1 MVDRRI
7 LERIASAAD
16 FEAADTV
23 VEVGAGTGLLT
34 ELLAERASRLLAME
48 VDSRLCAR
56 LRRRFTEKGHVT
68 VVEADVLAHTAED
81 LLREGGG
88 GLPYVVVGNLPFFIA
103 TAVVRHFLQAVA
115 PPRWLLVTLQAEV
128 AESMV
133 AGPGRMTY
141 LAVETQM
148 LARVRMLF
156 YIPSRA
162 FRPSPKV
169 RSAVVRLDVL
179 DAPEVEV
186 DDRQAFL
193 DLVRAGF
200 AAPRKTVRN
209 SLAIGLGVPPT
220 EANAVL
226 TTAGIDPALRPAML
240 RLEDWRQMYL
250 AYRSNIG

>member
-1 MVDRRI
+1 M
-7 LERIASAAD
+7 LERIASAAEFD
-16 FEAADTV
+16 AGDTV

-34 ELLAERASRLLAME
+34 ELLAERASRLVAVE
-48 VDSRLCAR
+48 VDSRLCAA
-56 LRRRFTEKGHVT
+56 LRRKFADWGNVR
-68 VVEADVLAHTAED
+68 VVEADVLAEGVED

-128 AESMV
+128 AESMA

-156 YIPSRA
+156 YIPPRA
-162 FRPSPKV
+162 FRPPPKV
-169 RSAVVRLDVL
+169 RSAVIRLDVL

-193 DLVRAGF
+193 ALVRAGF
-200 AAPRKTVRN
+200 AAPRKRVRN
-209 SLAIGLGVPPT
+209 SLAIGLGVPST
-220 EANAVL
+220 EAEAVL
-226 TTAGIDPALRPAML
+226 TAAGIDPALRPAML
-240 RLEDWRQMYL
+240 RLEDWRLMYL
-250 AYRSNIG
+250 AYRSRIG

>member
-1 MVDRRI
+1 M
-7 LERIASAAD
+7 LERIAAAAQ
-16 FEAADTV
+16 FEAGDTV

-34 ELLAERASRLLAME
+34 ELLAERANRLVAVE
-48 VDSRLCAR
+48 VDSRLCAG
-56 LRRRFTEKGHVT
+56 LRRRFADRGNVR
-68 VVEADVLAHTAED
+68 VVEADVLAQSVED
-81 LLREGGG
+81 LLRAGGG
-88 GLPYVVVGNLPFFIA
+88 GLPYVVVGNLPYFIA
-103 TAVVRHFLQAVA
+103 TAVVRHFLQAMA

-128 AESMV
+128 AESM
-133 AGPGRMTY
+133 AAEPGRMTY

-148 LARVRMLF
+148 LASVRLLF
-156 YIPSRA
+156 YIPPRA

-193 DLVRAGF
+193 TIVRAGF

-209 SLAIGLGVPPT
+209 SLAIGLSVLPA
-220 EANAVL
+220 EAEAVL